1 MNNEQTLKMTD
12 LDYMTASPHLQMIK
26 AALPYI
32 QVPEQ
37 RFFSMFVKVRELERT
52 MKLFTG
58 KEDGAVGICS
68 LEKDEP
74 ASPLDMLN
82 AMKPFGSKEEQ
93 DFIDLVVNF
102 LQGSQLYQSYKDF
115 SDEAPPASDI
125 PRPDDFSDE
134 TEDFSRERDFQEHD
148 SPNGFQQKGFA
159 QDSGA
164 PEPFSQENF
173 SQEHFSEEEGASR
186 SASGGMR
193 NDSRRF
199 PIEQLKNMLPPEQ
212 QSKLETAQMLMQSF
226 RQFS

>member
-134 TEDFSRERDFQEHD
+134 TEDFSRERDFQE
-148 SPNGFQQKGFA
+148 
-159 QDSGA
+159 
-164 PEPFSQENF
+164 NF

>member
-37 RFFSMFVKVRELERT
+37 RFFSMFVKVSELERT
-52 MKLFTG
+52 MKLFAE

-74 ASPLDMLN
+74 SSPLDMLN
-82 AMKPFGSKEEQ
+82 AMKPFGSPAEQ

-102 LQGSQLYQSYKDF
+102 LQGSQLYQSYRDF
-115 SDEAPPASDI
+115 SEETPPATDI
-125 PRPDDFSDE
+125 PRPDDFTEDAVNVSPDPFSDE
-134 TEDFSRERDFQEHD
+134 ES
-148 SPNGFQQKGFA
+148 
-159 QDSGA
+159 
-164 PEPFSQENF
+164 
-173 SQEHFSEEEGASR
+173 ASR

-193 NDSRRF
+193 SDSRRF
-199 PIEQLKNMLPPEQ
+199 PIEQLKNILPPEQ